1 VVSQADSFAYRSGV
15 PESLLKSDDPY
26 RAYLWHN
33 VLPGSEACG
42 ARPVPV
48 LLSIEGVVANL
59 FYRWAHDPVLRDNY
73 LDDHFYAQFGAVRK
87 NVSPLEN
94 IYLKIFYVL
103 YTHKPLHTV
112 ALIRDYGA
120 TFPEDAEALEKTVRA
135 TLLGQDLTEHPEIWL
150 ANPDFKTGTS
160 LFDQFRGLRRT
171 HTFDLNAA
179 TLVDLMTV
187 PGMKLH
193 EAEKILRNGP
203 YQALVDGVRP

>member
-1 VVSQADSFAYRSGV
+1 
-15 PESLLKSDDPY
+15 
-26 RAYLWHN
+26 
-33 VLPGSEACG
+33 
-42 ARPVPV
+42 V

-112 ALIRDYGA
+112 ALIRDYG
-120 TFPEDAEALEKTVRA
+120 
-135 TLLGQDLTEHPEIWL
+135 
-150 ANPDFKTGTS
+150 
-160 LFDQFRGLRRT
+160 GLRRT